1 MAILRHYRSTI
12 GLFVA
17 AFLFAAAGL
26 PGVLAAAQGVQLQA
40 PICGPSATDLPTSP
54 GPAAESHSDHCK
66 IFPCGGLPGVASR
79 ADSHQAFALYV
90 STDDVPAERQA
101 GPTFF
106 RAELTPLNGRA
117 PPSRS

>member
-1 MAILRHYRSTI
+1 MSILRHYRSTV

-54 GPAAESHSDHCK
+54 GPAAESHGDYCK
-66 IFPCGGLPGVASR
+66 IFPCGGLPGVVSR
-79 ADSHQAFALYV
+79 ADSHQVFAPYV
-90 STDDVPAERQA
+90 STDDVPVERQT
-101 GPTFF
+101 GLRFF

>member
-1 MAILRHYRSTI
+1 MTILRHYRSTI
-12 GLFVA
+12 GLVVA

-90 STDDVPAERQA
+90 SSGDVPAERQA
-101 GPTFF
+101 GLRFF
-106 RAELTPLNGRA
+106 RAELTPLCGRA

>member
-1 MAILRHYRSTI
+1 MTILRHYRSTV

-26 PGVLAAAQGVQLQA
+26 PGVLAAAQGVKLQA
-40 PICGPSATDLPTSP
+40 PICGPSATDLPVSP

-66 IFPCGGLPGVASR
+66 IFPCGGLPGVASP
-79 ADSHQAFALYV
+79 ADTHQAFVTYV
-90 STDDVPAERQA
+90 SIGDVPAERQA
-101 GPTFF
+101 GLGFF
-106 RAELTPLNGRA
+106 RAELTPLYGRA